1 MPPDAAIRTRAA
13 TALLVAVVAA
23 TAACADTPEAAD
35 GAAGSSRVVA
45 TTEPAAVTTGAIGS
59 PSPALPVTA
68 TWQWQLQGELNTS
81 YDVDVY
87 DIDLFDTPIELIAS
101 LHADGRTVICY
112 FSAGSRENYRPDADD
127 FAPSAIGD
135 ELDGW
140 DNENWLDVRDTS
152 VRAMIE
158 ARLDLAT
165 EKGCDGVEPDN
176 VDGYTNDS
184 GFDYTAADQLDFN
197 RFLAEAAHARG
208 LLVGLKNAL
217 DQVPAL
223 VGSFDFAVNEQC
235 FEYDECDALQPFL
248 EAGKPVFN
256 AEYAESLRDDHV
268 EICAAARQRG
278 MHTLILPL
286 DLNDSF
292 RVSCDP

>member
-1 MPPDAAIRTRAA
+1 MQRSGTRAA
-13 TALLVAVVAA
+13 TALLVAVVA
-23 TAACADTPEAAD
+23 TTACADTPEAAD
-35 GAAGSSRVVA
+35 SSTRVV
-45 TTEPAAVTTGAIGS
+45 TPTEPAAVTTGAIGS
-59 PSPALPVTA
+59 RSPALPVTA
-68 TWQWQLQGELNTS
+68 TWQWQLQGEPNTS

-87 DIDLFDTPIELIAS
+87 DIDLFDTPTDLIAS
-101 LHADGRTVICY
+101 LHADGRIVICY

-127 FAPSAIGD
+127 FAPSAIGN

-140 DNENWLDVRDTS
+140 DNENWLDVRDAS
-152 VRAMIE
+152 VRAVIE
-158 ARLDLAT
+158 ARLDLAA

-176 VDGYTNDS
+176 VDGHMNES

-217 DQVPAL
+217 DQIPAL

-256 AEYAESLRDDHV
+256 AEYAESLRDDHD
-268 EICAAARQRG
+268 ELCAAARQRG

-286 DLNDSF
+286 ELDDSF

>member
-1 MPPDAAIRTRAA
+1 M
-13 TALLVAVVAA
+13 LLVAVVVR
-23 TAACADTPEAAD
+23 D
-35 GAAGSSRVVA
+35 GGLRRHARGRRRCRQLVARRDDHRAGRRDNSGEWLDLAR
-45 TTEPAAVTTGAIGS
+45 PARHRA
-59 PSPALPVTA
+59 
-68 TWQWQLQGELNTS
+68 WQWQLQGEPNTS

-87 DIDLFDTPIELIAS
+87 DIDLFDTPAELIAS
-101 LHADGRTVICY
+101 LHADSRIVICY
-112 FSAGSRENYRPDADD
+112 FSAGSRENYRADADD
-127 FAPSAIGD
+127 FAPSAIGN

-140 DNENWLDVRDTS
+140 DNENWLDVRDAS
-152 VRAMIE
+152 VRAVIE
-158 ARLDLAT
+158 ARLDLAA

-176 VDGYTNDS
+176 VDGYMNDS

-248 EAGKPVFN
+248 DAGKPVFN

-268 EICAAARQRG
+268 ELCAAARQRG

-286 DLNDSF
+286 DLDDSF

>member
-1 MPPDAAIRTRAA
+1 MQRSGTRAA
-13 TALLVAVVAA
+13 TALLVAVVA

-35 GAAGSSRVVA
+35 GAAGSSRVVT

-59 PSPALPVTA
+59 TSPAMPVTA

-87 DIDLFDTPIELIAS
+87 DIDLFDTPTELIAS

-127 FAPSAIGD
+127 FAPSAIGN

-140 DNENWLDVRDTS
+140 DNENWLDVRDAS
-152 VRAMIE
+152 VRAVIE
-158 ARLDLAT
+158 ARLDLAA

-176 VDGYTNDS
+176 VDGYMNDS

-268 EICAAARQRG
+268 ELCAAARQRG

-286 DLNDSF
+286 DLDDSF

>member
-1 MPPDAAIRTRAA
+1 MQRSGTRAA
-13 TALLVAVVAA
+13 TALLVAVVA
-23 TAACADTPEAAD
+23 TTACADTPEAAD
-35 GAAGSSRVVA
+35 SSTRVV
-45 TTEPAAVTTGAIGS
+45 TPTEPAAVTTGAIGS
-59 PSPALPVTA
+59 PSPAMPVTA

-87 DIDLFDTPIELIAS
+87 DIDLFDTPTELIAS

-127 FAPSAIGD
+127 FAPSAIGNR
-135 ELDGW
+135 LDGW
-140 DNENWLDVRDTS
+140 DNENWLDVRDAS
-152 VRAMIE
+152 VRAVIE
-158 ARLDLAT
+158 ARLDLAA

-176 VDGYTNDS
+176 VDGHMNES

-248 EAGKPVFN
+248 EAASPCSTPSTRSRCATIMSSSVPLPVN
-256 AEYAESLRDDHV
+256 AACTH
-268 EICAAARQRG
+268 
-278 MHTLILPL
+278 
-286 DLNDSF
+286 
-292 RVSCDP
+292 